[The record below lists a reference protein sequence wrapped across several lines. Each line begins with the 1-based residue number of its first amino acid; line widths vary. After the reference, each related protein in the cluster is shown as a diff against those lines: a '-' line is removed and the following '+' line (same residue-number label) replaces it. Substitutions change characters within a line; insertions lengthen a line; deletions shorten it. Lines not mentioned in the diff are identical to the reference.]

1 MTETERALND
11 CKDLLNDIYE
21 AVQQRQRVLKLFDD
35 TMTTNFEKQMIVLMH
50 KKDALFAEYGLK

>member
-1 MTETERALND
+1 MTETERALRD

-35 TMTTNFEKQMIVLMH
+35 TMTTNIERQMIVLMH

>member
-1 MTETERALND
+1 MSETERALND
-11 CKDLLNDIYE
+11 CKDLLNEIYE

-50 KKDALFAEYGLK
+50 RKDALFAQYGLK

>member
-21 AVQQRQRVLKLFDD
+21 AVQQRQQVLKLFDD
-35 TMTTNFEKQMIVLMH
+35 TMMTNFEKQMVVLMH
-50 KKDALFAEYGLK
+50 KKDALFAQYGLK

>member
-21 AVQQRQRVLKLFDD
+21 AVQQRQQVLKLFDD
-35 TMTTNFEKQMIVLMH
+35 TMTTNFEKQMVILMH
-50 KKDALFAEYGLK
+50 KKDALFAQYGLK

>member
-21 AVQQRQRVLKLFDD
+21 AVQQRQQVLKLFDD

-50 KKDALFAEYGLK
+50 KKDALFAQYGLK

>member
-1 MTETERALND
+1 MTEIERALRD

-35 TMTTNFEKQMIVLMH
+35 TMTTNFERQMIILMH
-50 KKDALFAEYGLK
+50 KKDALFAEYGLD